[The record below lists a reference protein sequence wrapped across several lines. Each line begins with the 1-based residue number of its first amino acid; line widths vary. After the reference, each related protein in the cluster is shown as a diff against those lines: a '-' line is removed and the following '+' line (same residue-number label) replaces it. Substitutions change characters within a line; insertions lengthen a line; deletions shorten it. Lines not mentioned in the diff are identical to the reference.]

1 MAKGFADL
9 SGDIDALYQG
19 PLGEFTA
26 GRNALEKRVKAEQG
40 KEAAAAIKALEKP
53 SVSAWAVNQLFWRYR
68 TEFDRLLRS
77 GDDLRAS
84 QQKRMAG
91 RDVDVNAAID
101 ARREALS
108 KLMGRAVTILEE
120 GGTASDDI
128 RQRVGQTLE
137 ALSVYGTSDAAPRP
151 GRMTGD
157 VQPPGFAALAAL
169 VPAGPPGRPTAA
181 GKAKSAPAREEADE
195 GEADGGEAEERDE
208 SGDGQAAAG
217 RHKKGKAA
225 EPPRPMESKRAE
237 KARLALEQAEAE
249 LARARESEEEAAAE
263 QATAQKEW
271 EAAKAALDEIQQKL
285 DEAMDREK
293 AAHSHRDE
301 QRRAATQAAHAAS
314 RAERAR
320 NEAERYLQSLVRG

>member
-53 SVSAWAVNQLFWRYR
+53 SVSAWAVNQLYWRYPNDF
-68 TEFDRLLRS
+68 ERLLRA

-108 KLMGRAVTILEE
+108 KLMGRAAAILEE

-137 ALSVYGTSDAAPRP
+137 ALSVYGTNEAAPRP
-151 GRMTGD
+151 GRLTAD

-169 VPAGPPGRPTAA
+169 VPAGRPAPA
-181 GKAKSAPAREEADE
+181 GKAKSAPGREDEA
-195 GEADGGEAEERDE
+195 GAEAGERD
-208 SGDGQAAAG
+208 GDGQAAAARG
-217 RHKKGKAA
+217 KKGPAA
-225 EPPRPMESKRAE
+225 PPPRPMESKRAE
-237 KARLALEQAEAE
+237 KARLALEQAEVE
-249 LARARESEEEAAAE
+249 LARARDAEEEAAAA

-271 EAAKAALDEIQQKL
+271 EAAKAALDDIQQKL

-293 AAHSHRDE
+293 SAHTHRDE

-320 NEAERYLQSLVRG
+320 NEAERYLQSLARG

>member
-53 SVSAWAVNQLFWRYR
+53 SVSAWAVNQLYWRYPNDF
-68 TEFDRLLRS
+68 ERLLRA

-108 KLMGRAVTILEE
+108 KLMGRAAAILEE

-137 ALSVYGTSDAAPRP
+137 ALSVYGTNEAAPRP
-151 GRMTGD
+151 GRLTAD

-169 VPAGPPGRPTAA
+169 VPAGRPAPA
-181 GKAKSAPAREEADE
+181 GKAKTAPGREDEAEADE
-195 GEADGGEAEERDE
+195 RD
-208 SGDGQAAAG
+208 GDGQAAAARG
-217 RHKKGKAA
+217 KKGPAA
-225 EPPRPMESKRAE
+225 PPPRPMESKRAE
-237 KARLALEQAEAE
+237 KARMALEQAEVE
-249 LARARESEEEAAAE
+249 LARARDAEEEAAAA

-271 EAAKAALDEIQQKL
+271 EAAKAALDDIQQKL

-293 AAHSHRDE
+293 SAHTHRDE

-320 NEAERYLQSLVRG
+320 NEAERYLQSLARG

>member
-19 PLGEFTA
+19 PLNEFTA

-68 TEFDRLLRS
+68 TEFDRLLRT

-101 ARREALS
+101 ARREAIS
-108 KLMGRAVTILEE
+108 KLMGRASAILEE
-120 GGTASDDI
+120 GGTTSDDI

-151 GRMTGD
+151 GRLTGD

-169 VPAGPPGRPTAA
+169 VPAGPPGRPAAA
-181 GKAKSAPAREEADE
+181 GKAKAAPGREEAGERDRGDE
-195 GEADGGEAEERDE
+195 EAEEGDE
-208 SGDGQAAAG
+208 TTAAA
-217 RHKKGKAA
+217 RRKKAPAA
-225 EPPRPMESKRAE
+225 APPRPMESKRAE
-237 KARLALEQAEAE
+237 KARAALEQAEVE
-249 LARARESEEEAAAE
+249 LARAREAEEEAAAA
-263 QATAQKEW
+263 QAAAQKEW
-271 EAAKAALDEIQQKL
+271 EAAKAALDDIQQKL

-301 QRRAATQAAHAAS
+301 QRRAATQAGHAAS

>member
-68 TEFDRLLRS
+68 TDFDRLLRS

-108 KLMGRAVTILEE
+108 KLMGRAAAILEE
-120 GGTASDDI
+120 GGTTSDEI
-128 RQRVGQTLE
+128 RNRVGQTLE

-151 GRMTGD
+151 GRLTGD

-169 VPAGPPGRPTAA
+169 VPAGPPGRPAPAA
-181 GKAKSAPAREEADE
+181 KAKAAPGREDGDEDEGAGADE
-195 GEADGGEAEERDE
+195 GDER
-208 SGDGQAAAG
+208 AAAG
-217 RHKKGKAA
+217 RHKKEKAA
-225 EPPRPMESKRAE
+225 PPRPMESKRAE
-237 KARLALEQAEAE
+237 KARQALEQAEVD
-249 LARARESEEEAAAE
+249 LAGAREAEEEAAAA
-263 QATAQKEW
+263 QAAAQKEW

-320 NEAERYLQSLVRG
+320 NEAERYLQSLARG

>member
-53 SVSAWAVNQLFWRYR
+53 GVSAWAVNQLYWRYR
-68 TEFDRLLRS
+68 TDFDRLLRT

-108 KLMGRAVTILEE
+108 KLMGRAATILEE
-120 GGTASDDI
+120 GGTTSDDI

-151 GRMTGD
+151 GRLTGD

-169 VPAGPPGRPTAA
+169 VPAGPPGRPAPA
-181 GKAKSAPAREEADE
+181 GKAKSAAARE
-195 GEADGGEAEERDE
+195 EAEERDSAAE
-208 SGDGQAAAG
+208 EGAAEEGDGTEAAA
-217 RHKKGKAA
+217 RARKKGPAA
-225 EPPRPMESKRAE
+225 APPRPMESKRAE

-249 LARARESEEEAAAE
+249 LARTREAEEEAAAA
-263 QATAQKEW
+263 QAAAQTEW
-271 EAAKAALDEIQQKL
+271 EAAKAALDDIQQKL

>member
-53 SVSAWAVNQLFWRYR
+53 GVSAWAVNQLFWRYR
-68 TEFDRLLRS
+68 TDFDRLLRS

-101 ARREALS
+101 ARREALA
-108 KLMGRAVTILEE
+108 KLMGRAAAILEE
-120 GGTASDDI
+120 GGTTSDEI
-128 RQRVGQTLE
+128 RNRVGQTLE

-151 GRMTGD
+151 GRLTGD

-169 VPAGPPGRPTAA
+169 VPAGPPGRPAPTA
-181 GKAKSAPAREEADE
+181 KAKAPAREDADAE
-195 GEADGGEAEERDE
+195 GGDGTDDGDEAEDGRAAA
-208 SGDGQAAAG
+208 GRQKKGQAAA
-217 RHKKGKAA
+217 
-225 EPPRPMESKRAE
+225 PRPMESKRAE
-237 KARLALEQAEAE
+237 KARLALEQAEAD
-249 LARARESEEEAAAE
+249 LAGAREAEEEAAAA
-263 QATAQKEW
+263 QATAQKAW
-271 EAAKAALDEIQQKL
+271 EAAKAALDDIQQKL

>member
-26 GRNALEKRVKAEQG
+26 SRNALEKRVKAEQG
-40 KEAAAAIKALEKP
+40 KEAGAAIKALEKP
-53 SVSAWAVNQLFWRYR
+53 SVSAWAVNQLYWRYR
-68 TEFDRLLRS
+68 TDFDRMLRS

-108 KLMGRAVTILEE
+108 KLMGRAAAILEE
-120 GGTASDDI
+120 GGTTSDEI
-128 RQRVGQTLE
+128 RNRVGQTLE

-151 GRMTGD
+151 GRLTGD

-169 VPAGPPGRPTAA
+169 VPAGPPGRPTLVA
-181 GKAKSAPAREEADE
+181 KAKAPARDDDEEGA
-195 GEADGGEAEERDE
+195 GAGERDE
-208 SGDGQAAAG
+208 RGDGEAAAG

-225 EPPRPMESKRAE
+225 APARPMESKRAE
-237 KARLALEQAEAE
+237 KARLALEQAEVE
-249 LARARESEEEAAAE
+249 LTTARDAEEEAAAA
-263 QATAQKEW
+263 QAKAQKEW
-271 EAAKAALDEIQQKL
+271 EAAKAALDDIQQKL

-320 NEAERYLQSLVRG
+320 NEAERYLQSLMRG

>member
-40 KEAAAAIKALEKP
+40 KEAGAAIKALEKP
-53 SVSAWAVNQLFWRYR
+53 SVSAWAVNQLFWRHR
-68 TEFDRLLRS
+68 ADFDRLLRS

-108 KLMGRAVTILEE
+108 KLMGRAGAILEE
-120 GGTASDDI
+120 GGTTSDDI
-128 RQRVGQTLE
+128 RQRVSQTLE

-151 GRMTGD
+151 GRLTGD

-169 VPAGPPGRPTAA
+169 VPAGPPGRMAPAA
-181 GKAKSAPAREEADE
+181 KAKSAAAREEAEEQDE
-195 GEADGGEAEERDE
+195 TAEED
-208 SGDGQAAAG
+208 D
-217 RHKKGKAA
+217 GKAA
-225 EPPRPMESKRAE
+225 RGKKAAAAPPRPMESKRAE
-237 KARLALEQAEAE
+237 KARLALEQAEVE
-249 LARARESEEEAAAE
+249 LARAREAEEEAGAA

-293 AAHSHRDE
+293 TAHSHRDE
-301 QRRAATQAAHAAS
+301 QRRAATQAGHAAS

>member
-9 SGDIDALYQG
+9 SGDIDALYQA
-19 PLGEFTA
+19 PLGEFTS

-53 SVSAWAVNQLFWRYR
+53 SMSAWAVNQLYWRYR
-68 TEFDRLLRS
+68 TDFDRLLRT

-108 KLMGRAVTILEE
+108 KLMGRAATILEE
-120 GGTASDDI
+120 GGTTSDDI

-151 GRMTGD
+151 GRLTGD

-169 VPAGPPGRPTAA
+169 VPAGRPAPAGKTA
-181 GKAKSAPAREEADE
+181 GKAKSAPADEETD
-195 GEADGGEAEERDE
+195 ERDARP
-208 SGDGQAAAG
+208 AAP
-217 RHKKGKAA
+217 
-225 EPPRPMESKRAE
+225 PPRPMESKRAE
-237 KARLALEQAEAE
+237 KARLALEQAEVE
-249 LARARESEEEAAAE
+249 LARAREAEEEAAAA
-263 QATAQKEW
+263 QATAQTEW
-271 EAAKAALDEIQQKL
+271 EAAKAALDELQQKL

>member
-19 PLGEFTA
+19 PLSEFTA

-68 TEFDRLLRS
+68 TEFDRLLRT

-101 ARREALS
+101 ARREAMS
-108 KLMGRAVTILEE
+108 KLMGRASAILEE
-120 GGTASDDI
+120 GGTTSDDI

-137 ALSVYGTSDAAPRP
+137 ALSVYGISDAAPRP

-169 VPAGPPGRPTAA
+169 VPAGPVGRPAPA
-181 GKAKSAPAREEADE
+181 GKAKAAPAREEAGERDTGDE
-195 GEADGGEAEERDE
+195 EAEEGDE
-208 SGDGQAAAG
+208 ATAAARG
-217 RHKKGKAA
+217 KKAPAA
-225 EPPRPMESKRAE
+225 APPRPMESKRAE
-237 KARLALEQAEAE
+237 KARAALEQAEVE
-249 LARARESEEEAAAE
+249 LARTREAEEEAAAA

-271 EAAKAALDEIQQKL
+271 EAAKAALDDIQQKL

-293 AAHSHRDE
+293 TAHSHRDE

>member
-19 PLGEFTA
+19 PLGEFTS

-40 KEAAAAIKALEKP
+40 KEAAGAIKALEKP
-53 SVSAWAVNQLFWRYR
+53 SVSAWAVNQLYWRYR
-68 TEFDRLLRS
+68 TDFDRLLRT

-101 ARREALS
+101 ARREALV
-108 KLMGRAVTILEE
+108 KLMGRASTILEE
-120 GGTASDDI
+120 GGTTSDDI

-151 GRMTGD
+151 GRLTGD

-169 VPAGPPGRPTAA
+169 VPAGRPAPA
-181 GKAKSAPAREEADE
+181 GKAPAGKSKSAPAHEEPDEREA
-195 GEADGGEAEERDE
+195 RP
-208 SGDGQAAAG
+208 AAP
-217 RHKKGKAA
+217 
-225 EPPRPMESKRAE
+225 PPRPMESKRAE

-249 LARARESEEEAAAE
+249 LARARETEEEAAAA
-263 QATAQKEW
+263 QATAQTEW
-271 EAAKAALDEIQQKL
+271 EAAKAALDELQQKL

-301 QRRAATQAAHAAS
+301 QRRAATQAGHAAS

>member
-53 SVSAWAVNQLFWRYR
+53 SMSAWAVNQLFWRYR
-68 TEFDRLLRS
+68 TDFDGLLRS

-108 KLMGRAVTILEE
+108 KLTGRAATILEE
-120 GGTASDDI
+120 AGTASDDI

-151 GRMTGD
+151 GRLTGD

-169 VPAGPPGRPTAA
+169 VPAGRPAPA
-181 GKAKSAPAREEADE
+181 GKAKSAPAREEAEEPDE
-195 GEADGGEAEERDE
+195 QAEEGGGTE
-208 SGDGQAAAG
+208 AAARG
-217 RHKKGKAA
+217 KKGPAA
-225 EPPRPMESKRAE
+225 APPRPMESKRAE

-249 LARARESEEEAAAE
+249 LARAREAEEEAAAA

-271 EAAKAALDEIQQKL
+271 EAAKAALDDIQQKL

-293 AAHSHRDE
+293 AAHTHRDE
-301 QRRAATQAAHAAS
+301 QRRAATQAGHAAS

>member
-19 PLGEFTA
+19 PLSEFTA
-26 GRNALEKRVKAEQG
+26 SRNALEKRVKAEQG
-40 KEAAAAIKALEKP
+40 KDAAAAIKALEKP

-68 TEFDRLLRS
+68 TEFDRLLRT

-101 ARREALS
+101 ARCDALT
-108 KLMGRAVTILEE
+108 KLMGRASTILEE
-120 GGTASDDI
+120 AGTTSDDI

-137 ALSVYGTSDAAPRP
+137 ALSVYGTSDGAPRP
-151 GRMTGD
+151 GRLTGD

-169 VPAGPPGRPTAA
+169 VPAGPPGRTPAA
-181 GKAKSAPAREEADE
+181 KAKSASVREEADE
-195 GEADGGEAEERDE
+195 QDEGAEE
-208 SGDGQAAAG
+208 GDDSETAARGKKKPAAA
-217 RHKKGKAA
+217 
-225 EPPRPMESKRAE
+225 PPRPMESKRAE
-237 KARLALEQAEAE
+237 KARLALEQAEVE
-249 LARARESEEEAAAE
+249 LARTREAEEEAAAA
-263 QATAQKEW
+263 QAAAQAEW

-320 NEAERYLQSLVRG
+320 NEAERYLESLARG

>member
-9 SGDIDALYQG
+9 SGEIDALYQG

-26 GRNALEKRVKAEQG
+26 SRNALEKRVKAEQG

-53 SVSAWAVNQLFWRYR
+53 SVSAWAVNQLYWRYR
-68 TEFDRLLRS
+68 NEFDRLLRS

-108 KLMGRAVTILEE
+108 KLMGRAAAILEE
-120 GGTASDDI
+120 GGTTSDDI
-128 RQRVGQTLE
+128 RQRVSQTLE

-151 GRMTGD
+151 GRLTGD
-157 VQPPGFAALAAL
+157 IQPPGFAALAAL
-169 VPAGPPGRPTAA
+169 VPAGRPAPA
-181 GKAKSAPAREEADE
+181 GKAKAAPAREEA
-195 GEADGGEAEERDE
+195 ERDE
-208 SGDGQAAAG
+208 QAEEEAGTEAAARG
-217 RHKKGKAA
+217 KKGPAA
-225 EPPRPMESKRAE
+225 APPRPMESKRAE
-237 KARLALEQAEAE
+237 KARLALEQAEVE
-249 LARARESEEEAAAE
+249 LARAREAEEEAAAA

-293 AAHSHRDE
+293 AAHTHRDE

-320 NEAERYLQSLVRG
+320 NEAERYLQSLARG

>member
-19 PLGEFTA
+19 PLNEFTA
-26 GRNALEKRVKAEQG
+26 SRNALEKRVKAEQG
-40 KEAAAAIKALEKP
+40 KEAGAAIKALEKP
-53 SVSAWAVNQLFWRYR
+53 SVSAWAVNQLYWRHR
-68 TEFDRLLRS
+68 TEFDRLLRT

-108 KLMGRAVTILEE
+108 KLMGRAATILEE
-120 GGTASDDI
+120 GGTVSDDI

-137 ALSVYGTSDAAPRP
+137 ALSVYGTSDGAPRP

-169 VPAGPPGRPTAA
+169 VPAGPPGRPTPAA
-181 GKAKSAPAREEADE
+181 KAKAAPAREDADE
-195 GEADGGEAEERDE
+195 DEAQADERDE
-208 SGDGQAAAG
+208 KRDREPAAG
-217 RHKKGKAA
+217 RGKKGPAA
-225 EPPRPMESKRAE
+225 APPRPMESKRAE
-237 KARLALEQAEAE
+237 KARLALEQAEVE
-249 LARARESEEEAAAE
+249 LARAREAEEEAAAA

-271 EAAKAALDEIQQKL
+271 EAAKAALDALQQKL

-293 AAHSHRDE
+293 AAHTHRDE
-301 QRRAATQAAHAAS
+301 QRRAATQAGHAAS

>member
-53 SVSAWAVNQLFWRYR
+53 SVSAWAVNQLYWRYR
-68 TEFDRLLRS
+68 SDFDRLLRS

-108 KLMGRAVTILEE
+108 KLMGRAATILEE
-120 GGTASDDI
+120 SGTTSDDI

-151 GRMTGD
+151 GRLTGD

-169 VPAGPPGRPTAA
+169 VPAGRPAPA
-181 GKAKSAPAREEADE
+181 GKAKSAARE
-195 GEADGGEAEERDE
+195 EAEERDE
-208 SGDGQAAAG
+208 QAEEGDGTEAAA
-217 RHKKGKAA
+217 RAKKGPAA
-225 EPPRPMESKRAE
+225 APPRPMESKRAE
-237 KARLALEQAEAE
+237 KARLALEQAEVE
-249 LARARESEEEAAAE
+249 LARAREAEEEAAAA

-271 EAAKAALDEIQQKL
+271 EAAKAAVDDIQQKL

-293 AAHSHRDE
+293 AAHTHRDE
-301 QRRAATQAAHAAS
+301 QRRAATQAGHAAS

>member
-53 SVSAWAVNQLFWRYR
+53 GVSAWAVNQLFWRYR
-68 TEFDRLLRS
+68 IDFDRLLRS

-108 KLMGRAVTILEE
+108 KLMGRAAAILEE
-120 GGTASDDI
+120 GGTTSDEI
-128 RQRVGQTLE
+128 RNRVGQTLE

-151 GRMTGD
+151 GRLTGD

-169 VPAGPPGRPTAA
+169 VPAGRPAPA
-181 GKAKSAPAREEADE
+181 GKAKSAPAREEAEEQDE
-195 GEADGGEAEERDE
+195 QAEEGGGTE
-208 SGDGQAAAG
+208 AAARG
-217 RHKKGKAA
+217 KKGPAA
-225 EPPRPMESKRAE
+225 APPRPMESKRAE
-237 KARLALEQAEAE
+237 KARLALEQA
-249 LARARESEEEAAAE
+249 
-263 QATAQKEW
+263 
-271 EAAKAALDEIQQKL
+271 
-285 DEAMDREK
+285 
-293 AAHSHRDE
+293 
-301 QRRAATQAAHAAS
+301 
-314 RAERAR
+314 
-320 NEAERYLQSLVRG
+320 

>member
-19 PLGEFTA
+19 PLSEFTA
-26 GRNALEKRVKAEQG
+26 SRNALEKRVKAEQG

-101 ARREALS
+101 ARREALT
-108 KLMGRAVTILEE
+108 KLMGRAATVLEE
-120 GGTASDDI
+120 GGTTSDDI

-151 GRMTGD
+151 GRLTGD

-169 VPAGPPGRPTAA
+169 VPAGPPGRVAPA
-181 GKAKSAPAREEADE
+181 GKAKAPAREEAEEPEEASEEE
-195 GEADGGEAEERDE
+195 GTQRARKGP
-208 SGDGQAAAG
+208 AAP
-217 RHKKGKAA
+217 
-225 EPPRPMESKRAE
+225 PPRPMESKRAE
-237 KARLALEQAEAE
+237 KARLALEQAEVE
-249 LARARESEEEAAAE
+249 LARAREMEEEATAA
-263 QATAQKEW
+263 QAAAQAEW
-271 EAAKAALDEIQQKL
+271 EAAKAALDDIQQKL

-320 NEAERYLQSLVRG
+320 NEAERYLQSLARG

>member
-68 TEFDRLLRS
+68 TDFDGLLRS

-108 KLMGRAVTILEE
+108 KLMGRAATILEE
-120 GGTASDDI
+120 AGTASDDI

-151 GRMTGD
+151 GRLTGD

-169 VPAGPPGRPTAA
+169 VPAGRPAPA
-181 GKAKSAPAREEADE
+181 GKAKSAPAREEAEEQDE
-195 GEADGGEAEERDE
+195 QAEEGGGTE
-208 SGDGQAAAG
+208 AAARG
-217 RHKKGKAA
+217 KKGPAA
-225 EPPRPMESKRAE
+225 APPRPMESKRAE
-237 KARLALEQAEAE
+237 KARLALEQAEVE
-249 LARARESEEEAAAE
+249 LARAREAEEEAAAA

-271 EAAKAALDEIQQKL
+271 EAAKAAVDDIQQKL

-293 AAHSHRDE
+293 AAHTHRDE
-301 QRRAATQAAHAAS
+301 QRRAATQAGHAAS

>member
-53 SVSAWAVNQLFWRYR
+53 SVSAWAVNQLYWRYPNDF
-68 TEFDRLLRS
+68 ERLLRA

-108 KLMGRAVTILEE
+108 KLMGRAATILEE

-137 ALSVYGTSDAAPRP
+137 ALSVYGTNEAAPRP
-151 GRMTGD
+151 GRLTAD

-169 VPAGPPGRPTAA
+169 VPAGRPAPA
-181 GKAKSAPAREEADE
+181 GKAKTAPGREDEAEADE
-195 GEADGGEAEERDE
+195 RD
-208 SGDGQAAAG
+208 GDGQAAAARG
-217 RHKKGKAA
+217 KKGPAA
-225 EPPRPMESKRAE
+225 PPPRPMESKRAE
-237 KARLALEQAEAE
+237 KARMALEQAEVE
-249 LARARESEEEAAAE
+249 LARARDAEEEAAAA

-271 EAAKAALDEIQQKL
+271 EAAKAALDDIQQKL

-293 AAHSHRDE
+293 SAHTHRDE

-320 NEAERYLQSLVRG
+320 NEAERYLQSLARG

>member
-19 PLGEFTA
+19 PLGTFTA
-26 GRNALEKRVKAEQG
+26 GRNTLEKRVKAEQG
-40 KEAAAAIKALEKP
+40 KEAGAAIKALEKP

-68 TEFDRLLRS
+68 VDFDRLLRS
-77 GDDLRAS
+77 GDDLRAT

-108 KLMGRAVTILEE
+108 KLMGRAATILEE
-120 GGTASDDI
+120 GGTTSDEI
-128 RQRVGQTLE
+128 RNRVGQTLE

-151 GRMTGD
+151 GRLTGD

-169 VPAGPPGRPTAA
+169 VPAGPPGRPALV
-181 GKAKSAPAREEADE
+181 GKAKSAPALDDEDESAEADE
-195 GEADGGEAEERDE
+195 PDE
-208 SGDGQAAAG
+208 GDGQAAAG
-217 RHKKGKAA
+217 RHKKGPAA
-225 EPPRPMESKRAE
+225 APPRPMESKRAE
-237 KARLALEQAEAE
+237 KARHALEQAEAE
-249 LARARESEEEAAAE
+249 LARARETEEEAAAA

-271 EAAKAALDEIQQKL
+271 EAAKAALDDIQQKL

-301 QRRAATQAAHAAS
+301 QRRAATQAGHAAS

-320 NEAERYLQSLVRG
+320 NEAERYLQSLARG